1 MRAQARRAIDV
12 RLLLASLGIAVGLVL
27 IAVAFLRADDGDE
40 DPLPPGVE
48 ELSPVPDAIQ
58 TLAQTQVI
66 ADLDDGYE
74 GELVIDGEVFETIR
88 LDDVG
93 QLNVEP
99 GAQVDIP
106 PGVVFE
112 PGNATLTFTPS
123 EAVGLE
129 RFGSG
134 RHQVRLIFWPS
145 TEGRGGART
154 FTWYFETI

>member
-1 MRAQARRAIDV
+1 MRAPARRAIDV
-12 RLLLASLGIAVGLVL
+12 RLLLASLGIAVGIVLVA
-27 IAVAFLRADDGDE
+27 IAFLRADDGGD
-40 DPLPPGVE
+40 DPLPAGVE
-48 ELSPVPDAIQ
+48 ELSPVPNAIQ
-58 TLAQTQVI
+58 AVAQTQVI

-74 GELVIDGEVFETIR
+74 GELVIDGERFDTIR

-93 QLNVEP
+93 QLDVEP

-123 EAVGLE
+123 ASVGLE

-134 RHQVRLIFWPS
+134 RHEVRLIYWPS
-145 TEGRGGART
+145 TEGRGAART
-154 FTWYFETI
+154 FTWSFDTI

>member
-1 MRAQARRAIDV
+1 MRARARRPIDV
-12 RLLLASLGIAVGLVL
+12 RLLLASLGIAIGLVL
-27 IAVAFLRADDGDE
+27 IAVAFLRADDGDD

-58 TLAQTQVI
+58 TLAQAQVI

-74 GELVIDGEVFETIR
+74 GELVIDGEGFETIR

-145 TEGRGGART
+145 TEGRGAART